1 MYRYVASTAPFLKA
15 PSHSVVAVALECNRL
30 ANRVIDAISNELRRI
45 KVSPGMIIS
54 LRTLTVIPIQV

>member
-1 MYRYVASTAPFLKA
+1 MYRYVASTALLKA

-30 ANRVIDAISNELRRI
+30 ANRVIDAISNELHRI

-54 LRTLTVIPIQV
+54 LRILTVIPIQV